1 MMMNR
6 LIKSCLLIALMM
18 TATAAYSEKVTSVDI
33 TNNALKCT
41 DCIDWKISG
50 MCFFLKCTPFG
61 CSIKTS
67 IRVSHNIP
75 DLVASAYT
83 NRSSWQETAGWNPVK
98 NSGTLS
104 RYNKGQKGDTQL
116 DFKRTDIIGN
126 PALLAFDQA
135 SSTGYFCPSNTQP
148 LRPYF
153 LSELDPAWS
162 SPDIERL
169 YPQSWL
175 GIPAIQS
182 NSSLGVFGGQWA
194 QVYPRTGWGAHP
206 TDVVN
211 GAVAA
216 HRASH
221 LTSRKSQPHIYTP
234 ADGGCGPGVKC
245 WPPGQL
251 ETNENK
257 GRNGY
262 LFQMVSPKED
272 NTAEALGGNAVDW
285 IKGRSSLDEQ
295 YVWNV
300 WRRYSCCKKR
310 GIYLYSITYDD

>member
-1 MMMNR
+1 MKR
-6 LIKSCLLIALMM
+6 LLLSLSSIILLSGIN
-18 TATAAYSEKVTSVDI
+18 TPAYSESVSSATI
-33 TNNALKCT
+33 SSNALNCT

-75 DLVASAYT
+75 DLVASSYT
-83 NRSSWQETAGWNPVK
+83 NRSAWTETANWNPIR
-98 NSGTLS
+98 NSASLS
-104 RYNKGQKGDTQL
+104 RFNRGEKGDTQL
-116 DFKRTDIIGN
+116 DYKHTDIIGN
-126 PALLAFDQA
+126 PALLVFNQA
-135 SSTGYFCPSNTQP
+135 SNTGYFCPSDTEVMQ
-148 LRPYF
+148 PYF
-153 LSELDPAWS
+153 LSGLDPSWS
-162 SPDIERL
+162 KPDTERL
-169 YPQSWL
+169 YPQSWV
-175 GIPAIQS
+175 GIPAIKS
-182 NSSLGVFGGQWA
+182 NKTLGIIGGQWA

-206 TDVVN
+206 TDVIN

-216 HRASH
+216 HRAAH
-221 LTSRKSQPHIYTP
+221 IVSRKGQPHIYQP
-234 ADGGCGPGVKC
+234 ADGGCSPHMKC

-272 NTAEALGGNAVDW
+272 STAKAFGGDANNW
-285 IKGRSSLDEQ
+285 IAKRYSSNES

-300 WRRYSCCKKR
+300 WRRYSCCEKK
-310 GIYLYSITYDD
+310 GTFLYAITYDD